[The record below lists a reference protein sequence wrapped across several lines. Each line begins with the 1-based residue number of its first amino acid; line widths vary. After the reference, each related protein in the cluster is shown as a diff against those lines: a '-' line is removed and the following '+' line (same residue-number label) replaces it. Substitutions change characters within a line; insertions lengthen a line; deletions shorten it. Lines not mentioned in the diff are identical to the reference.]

1 MTTPA
6 ESARITEALSRLFP
20 QLTEPELIGIISR
33 QARWQTFTA
42 GQTLLTPGKTV
53 GFLPLLAE
61 GTVQLFRADATGEQG
76 REMFLYFLHPGET
89 CAITLQCC
97 RPGATNQVRATAEED
112 GAFIA
117 LPNRFVEAFI
127 QDFASFRNL
136 VIDTYARRFDALLE
150 AFDAVAFSKLD
161 ERLLQYLRE
170 LTIARNSRN
179 LRVTHQEIAESLAT
193 TREVVSR
200 LLKQLERLGK
210 VRLLRQQIE
219 VCA

>member
-1 MTTPA
+1 MTTDRD
-6 ESARITEALSRLFP
+6 SARISEALARLFP
-20 QLTEPELIGIISR
+20 QLTEPELLGIISR
-33 QARWQTFTA
+33 QARWQTFAA
-42 GQTLLTPGKTV
+42 GQTLLTPGQPI

-61 GTVQLFRADATGEQG
+61 GTVQLFRADAQG
-76 REMFLYFLHPGET
+76 RELFLYFLHPGET

-97 RPGATNQVRATAEED
+97 RPGASNLVRATAEED

-136 VIDTYARRFDALLE
+136 VIDTYARRFDALLD
-150 AFDAVAFSKLD
+150 ALDAVAFNKLD

-170 LTIARNSRN
+170 LTIARNSRT

-210 VRLLRQQIE
+210 VKLLRQQIE
-219 VCA
+219 VCG